1 MGQAA
6 GLSNGVKETFGPTH
20 AQLSSHKRAI
30 FSENDNAVSIL
41 VNNVNHPSAI
51 RSDAR
56 REI

>member
-6 GLSNGVKETFGPTH
+6 GLSNGVKEALIPAH
-20 AQLSSHKRAI
+20 AQLPSNKRTI
-30 FSENDNAVSIL
+30 PPKNNNAVSIL